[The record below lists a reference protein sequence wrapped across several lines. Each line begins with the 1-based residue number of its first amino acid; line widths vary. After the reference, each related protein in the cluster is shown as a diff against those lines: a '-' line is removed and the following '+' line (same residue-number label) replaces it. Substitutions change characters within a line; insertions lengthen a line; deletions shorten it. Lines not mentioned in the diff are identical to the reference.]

1 MLHINLDICLYYT
14 IYFNLDTCLYYLIY
28 INLYICLYYTTY
40 ISLDIDSWEFQ
51 DSWESLGL
59 QGQTSQSWRKSVL
72 NIHWKDDS
80 DAEALILWPP
90 DENWLIG
97 KDPDAGQDWRQEKKG
112 TTEDELVGWHHRL
125 DGHEFEQVQGV
136 GNGQESLACC
146 SPWGRKELDMTE
158 WLNWTDI
165 SLDTCF
171 YYSVY

>member
-1 MLHINLDICLYYT
+1 MLHINLNICLYYT
-14 IYFNLDTCLYYLIY
+14 IYFNLDICLYYSIY

-40 ISLDIDSWEFQ
+40 ISLDIDSWESQ

-59 QGQTSQSWRKSVL
+59 QGGQTNQSWRKSVL
-72 NIHWKDDS
+72 NTQWKDNA

-90 DENWLIG
+90 DENWLIR

-112 TTEDELVGWHHRL
+112 MTDELVGWHHRL
-125 DGHEFEQVQGV
+125 DGHEFEQVQRV

-158 WLNWTDI
+158 RLNWTDI
-165 SLDTCF
+165 SLDTCC